1 MVGHF
6 QTLLEGIAANPDQHL
21 SALPILTEAERQQLL
36 VEWNDIQA
44 DYPRAKCIHEL
55 FEAQAE
61 RTPEAVAVVFE
72 GKQLSYR
79 ELNRRANL
87 LAHHLQKFGVGPEGR
102 VGIMVERSFE
112 MVVGLLGIL
121 KAGGAY
127 VPLDPAYPQERL
139 SFMLEDAQ
147 VAVLLTQK
155 RLAGN
160 LPPNEAKV
168 VRLDADWEVIA
179 RGGAE
184 NPVSG
189 AGAENLAYV
198 IYTSGSTGRPKG
210 VLVTHHN
217 VVRLFKATEAWFN
230 FDEHDVW
237 TLFHSYAF
245 DFSVWELWG
254 ALAYG
259 GRLVVVPY
267 LVSRSP
273 EAFYDLLRRERV
285 TVLNQTPSAFHQLM
299 QAEESAGA
307 VHKLALR
314 YVIFGGEA
322 LELESL
328 RPWFERHGDER
339 PQLVNMYGIT
349 ETTVH
354 VTYRP
359 LTMADVESAAGSVI
373 GRRIPDLQVYAL
385 DRHLQPVPVGVPG
398 ELYIGGEG
406 VARGYLN
413 RAELTDERFIA
424 DPFSG
429 KTQGRL
435 YKSGD
440 LGRYWPD
447 GDIEYLGRIDQ
458 QVKIRGFRIELGE
471 IEAALLQHPA
481 IEQVVVVVRED
492 EPGDKR
498 LVAYVVAQEGPA
510 PTVSELISR
519 MKGKV
524 PLHLMADAD
533 VQKAPLPDVSELR
546 GFLREK
552 LPEYMVPSAFV
563 MLHELPLT
571 PNGKVD
577 RRALPV
583 PDQARPELER
593 AFLAPRDTLE
603 LQLTKMWRRSFKRR
617 RLSSSLTFCAS
628 KGGLCGG
635 RRSCRFNPAAPSRP
649 STACMR
655 AAARSSSTVI

>member
-1 MVGHF
+1 M
-6 QTLLEGIAANPDQHL
+6 
-21 SALPILTEAERQQLL
+21 
-36 VEWNDIQA
+36 
-44 DYPRAKCIHEL
+44 
-55 FEAQAE
+55 
-61 RTPEAVAVVFE
+61 
-72 GKQLSYR
+72 
-79 ELNRRANL
+79 
-87 LAHHLQKFGVGPEGR
+87 
-102 VGIMVERSFE
+102 
-112 MVVGLLGIL
+112 
-121 KAGGAY
+121 
-127 VPLDPAYPQERL
+127 
-139 SFMLEDAQ
+139 
-147 VAVLLTQK
+147 
-155 RLAGN
+155 
-160 LPPNEAKV
+160 
-168 VRLDADWEVIA
+168 
-179 RGGAE
+179 
-184 NPVSG
+184 
-189 AGAENLAYV
+189 
-198 IYTSGSTGRPKG
+198 
-210 VLVTHHN
+210 LVTHHN

-259 GRLVVVPY
+259 GRLVVVAY

-299 QAEESAGA
+299 EAEAGA
-307 VHKLALR
+307 GAADKLALR

-322 LELESL
+322 LELKSL

-354 VTYRP
+354 VTHRP
-359 LTMADVESAAGSVI
+359 LTMADMERSTGSVI

-398 ELYIGGEG
+398 ELYIGGAG

-471 IEAALLQHPA
+471 IEVALLQHPA
-481 IEQVVVVVRED
+481 IEQVVVVARED

-510 PTVSELISR
+510 PTVSEIISR

-524 PLHLMADAD
+524 PQHLMADAD

-546 GFLREK
+546 GFLKEK

-583 PDQARPELER
+583 PDQERPELER

-603 LQLTKMWRRSFKRR
+603 LQLTKMWEKVLGVEPIGVKDNFFDLGGHSLLAVRLFAQIEKSFGRNLPLATLFQAPTIEQLADILR
-617 RLSSSLTFCAS
+617 QQGWTSRWSSLVPIQPGGS
-628 KGGLCGG
+628 KPPFYCMHAGGGQVFFYRDLAHRLGPDQPFYG
-635 RRSCRFNPAAPSRP
+635 LQIRTLNGVQMPH
-649 STACMR
+649 T
-655 AAARSSSTVI
+655 T